1 MKIGALEA
9 GGTKM
14 VCAIGDENGKI
25 EKRVSFPTQ
34 TPKETL
40 PQILEFFVNEEI
52 AALGIGCFGPVELD
66 RRSPVYGYITSTPK
80 LAWANYDIVGKFE
93 EALNVPVGFDTDVN
107 GAALGEVF
115 FGAARGCDP
124 AIYITIGTGVG
135 VGIYVNSTLLHGL
148 IHPEAGH
155 ILITRRHGDTYR
167 GKCPYHENCLE
178 GLAAGPAIM
187 ERWGKPAAELTDRKE
202 VWELESDYLAQAVA
216 NYILTLSPQKVILG
230 GGVMHQEQMFAL
242 VRKKVQEKLNSYLQ
256 NDRIAEHIE
265 EYIVPPA
272 LGDNA
277 GITGALLLGW
287 QEFERVT
294 TLK

>member
-135 VGIYVNSTLLHGL
+135 VGIYVNGTLLHGL

-242 VRKKVQEKLNSYLQ
+242 VRKKVQEKLNSYLK
-256 NDRIAEHIE
+256 N
-265 EYIVPPA
+265 
-272 LGDNA
+272 
-277 GITGALLLGW
+277 
-287 QEFERVT
+287 
-294 TLK
+294 

>member
-40 PQILEFFVNEEI
+40 PQILEFFGNEEI

-135 VGIYVNSTLLHGL
+135 VGIYVNGALLHGL

-277 GITGALLLGW
+277 GITGAFLLGW
-287 QEFERVT
+287 QEFERVAA
-294 TLK
+294 LK

>member
-135 VGIYVNSTLLHGL
+135 VGIYVNGTLLHGL

-178 GLAAGPAIM
+178 GLTAGPAIM

>member
-52 AALGIGCFGPVELD
+52 AALGIGCFGSVELD

-135 VGIYVNSTLLHGL
+135 VGIYVNGTLLHGL

>member
-14 VCAIGDENGKI
+14 VCAIGDEYGRI

-40 PQILEFFVNEEI
+40 PQILEFFGNEEI

-66 RRSPVYGYITSTPK
+66 RKSPVYGYITSTPK
-80 LAWANYDIVGKFE
+80 LAWANYDIVGKFAK
-93 EALNVPVGFDTDVN
+93 ALGVPVGFDTDVN

-115 FGAARGCDP
+115 FGAAKGCDP

-135 VGIYVNSTLLHGL
+135 VGVYINGALLHGL

-287 QEFERVT
+287 QEFERVAA
-294 TLK
+294 LK

>member
-25 EKRVSFPTQ
+25 EKRVFFPTQ

-135 VGIYVNSTLLHGL
+135 VGIYVNGTLLHGL

>member
-135 VGIYVNSTLLHGL
+135 VGIYVNGTLLHGL

-178 GLAAGPAIM
+178 GLAGS
-187 ERWGKPAAELTDRKE
+187 
-202 VWELESDYLAQAVA
+202 VYYV
-216 NYILTLSPQKVILG
+216 
-230 GGVMHQEQMFAL
+230 
-242 VRKKVQEKLNSYLQ
+242 
-256 NDRIAEHIE
+256 
-265 EYIVPPA
+265 
-272 LGDNA
+272 
-277 GITGALLLGW
+277 
-287 QEFERVT
+287 
-294 TLK
+294 

>member
-135 VGIYVNSTLLHGL
+135 VGIYVNGTLLHGL

-230 GGVMHQEQMFAL
+230 GGVMHQEQMLPL
-242 VRKKVQEKLNSYLQ
+242 VRKEVRRQLRGYIQGKGLDSL
-256 NDRIAEHIE
+256 D
-265 EYIVPPA
+265 EYIVPVS
-272 LGDNA
+272 LGDDQ
-277 GITGALLLGW
+277 GVMGAIKLAMDAYA
-287 QEFERVT
+287 ERGSRS
-294 TLK
+294 

>member
-135 VGIYVNSTLLHGL
+135 VGIYVNGTLLHGL

>member
-14 VCAIGDENGKI
+14 VCAIGDEYGRI

-40 PQILEFFVNEEI
+40 PQILEFFRNEEI

-66 RRSPVYGYITSTPK
+66 RKSPVYGYITSTPK
-80 LAWANYDIVGKFE
+80 LAWANYDIVGKFAK
-93 EALNVPVGFDTDVN
+93 ALGVPVGFDTDVN

-115 FGAARGCDP
+115 FGAAKGCDP

-135 VGIYVNSTLLHGL
+135 VGVYINGALLHGL

-287 QEFERVT
+287 QEFERVAA
-294 TLK
+294 LK

>member
-52 AALGIGCFGPVELD
+52 AALGIGWFGPVELD

>member
-135 VGIYVNSTLLHGL
+135 VGIYVNGTLLHGL

-287 QEFERVT
+287 QEFEIVT

>member
-1 MKIGALEA
+1 
-9 GGTKM
+9 
-14 VCAIGDENGKI
+14 
-25 EKRVSFPTQ
+25 
-34 TPKETL
+34 
-40 PQILEFFVNEEI
+40 
-52 AALGIGCFGPVELD
+52 
-66 RRSPVYGYITSTPK
+66 
-80 LAWANYDIVGKFE
+80 
-93 EALNVPVGFDTDVN
+93 
-107 GAALGEVF
+107 
-115 FGAARGCDP
+115 
-124 AIYITIGTGVG
+124 TIGTGVG
-135 VGIYVNSTLLHGL
+135 VGVYINGALLHGL

-155 ILITRRHGDTYR
+155 ILITRRHEDTYR

-287 QEFERVT
+287 QEFERVAA
-294 TLK
+294 LK

>member
-1 MKIGALEA
+1 
-9 GGTKM
+9 
-14 VCAIGDENGKI
+14 
-25 EKRVSFPTQ
+25 
-34 TPKETL
+34 
-40 PQILEFFVNEEI
+40 
-52 AALGIGCFGPVELD
+52 
-66 RRSPVYGYITSTPK
+66 
-80 LAWANYDIVGKFE
+80 
-93 EALNVPVGFDTDVN
+93 
-107 GAALGEVF
+107 
-115 FGAARGCDP
+115 
-124 AIYITIGTGVG
+124 
-135 VGIYVNSTLLHGL
+135 
-148 IHPEAGH
+148 
-155 ILITRRHGDTYR
+155 
-167 GKCPYHENCLE
+167 
-178 GLAAGPAIM
+178 M

>member
-25 EKRVSFPTQ
+25 EKRVCFPTQ

-135 VGIYVNSTLLHGL
+135 VGIYVNGTLLHGL

-178 GLAAGPAIM
+178 GLTAGPAIM